1 MWTGAAET
9 FLQIQGIA
17 EKKESAVGGKA
28 QSEMKEETR
37 EGLEGGEDENIGRQ

>member
-9 FLQIQGIA
+9 FLQIQGIT